1 MSPAALIAAAVAGAE
16 MLPMTGARPATS
28 SATVSMTRRHAA
40 ALRAA
45 NSPVVPAAQIPCTPL
60 SSRKFTS
67 RRSDPASTAPA
78 GVSGVR
84 IGTITPRSAAPVGSL
99 VWVMWVAPLRV
110 RSLHHPHHGRQSQR
124 RGTRGN
130 GGVRVVRCAETQSA
144 MNIVLFDSDAGQFS
158 EHIRCVTPEAM
169 TAGARAAPAE
179 PCIRIGLPLTDHR
192 ARHLLEVLR
201 CQPGSRFRA
210 GVVNGP
216 SGVGTIVA
224 IGQDRMHIEL
234 TSTTEPVQPTD
245 ISLIVGLP
253 RPPSAA
259 KILYQGT
266 AIGCRAI
273 HFVHTE
279 LSDRNYAK
287 SRLWQRAEWRR
298 HLLDGAQ
305 QAAATTV
312 PEVTCG
318 APLPG
323 VLRRLAG
330 GAETVALDHE
340 VGARRLGAVRL
351 QAPLVLAVGPE
362 RGWSEQDRDT
372 LARCH
377 FTFCTL
383 GARILRVETACV
395 AALAVAKAQLGD
407 M

>member
-1 MSPAALIAAAVAGAE
+1 MADN
-16 MLPMTGARPATS
+16 R
-28 SATVSMTRRHAA
+28 
-40 ALRAA
+40 
-45 NSPVVPAAQIPCTPL
+45 
-60 SSRKFTS
+60 
-67 RRSDPASTAPA
+67 
-78 GVSGVR
+78 
-84 IGTITPRSAAPVGSL
+84 
-99 VWVMWVAPLRV
+99 
-110 RSLHHPHHGRQSQR
+110 
-124 RGTRGN
+124 N
-130 GGVRVVRCAETQSA
+130 GVVRCAGTQSA
-144 MNIVLFDSDAGQFS
+144 MNIVLFDSDAGHFS
-158 EHIRCVTPEAM
+158 EDVRCVTPEAM

-179 PCIRIGLPLTDHR
+179 PCFRVSLPLTDHR

-224 IGQDRMHIEL
+224 IEQDRMLIEL

-245 ISLIVGLP
+245 ITLVVGLP

-259 KILYQGT
+259 KILYQGA

-279 LSDRNYAK
+279 LSDRNYAM

-305 QAAATTV
+305 QSAATTV
-312 PEVTCG
+312 PAVTCG
-318 APLPG
+318 EPLLG
-323 VLRRLAG
+323 VLRPLAE
-330 GAETVALDHE
+330 GAAAVALDPE
-340 VGARRLGAVRL
+340 AGVRRLGAVSL

-362 RGWSEQDRDT
+362 RGWSAQDRDT

-377 FTFCTL
+377 FTCCTL
-383 GARILRVETACV
+383 GGRILRVETACV